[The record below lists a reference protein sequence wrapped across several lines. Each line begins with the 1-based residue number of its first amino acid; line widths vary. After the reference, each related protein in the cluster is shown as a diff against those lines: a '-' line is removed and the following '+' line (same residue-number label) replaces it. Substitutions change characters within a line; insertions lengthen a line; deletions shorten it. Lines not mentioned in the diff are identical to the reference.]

1 MFRSFT
7 LFAPALLALT
17 LACGAQDE
25 PPTPAAAPPA
35 AVEPAGPSTP
45 ADLPRAIALSLAQFV
60 TVDGKPV
67 PGPARMEFIYRQG
80 GEWKLAAAEDPD
92 SNVFHKVMVYGE
104 RLLSMGLIAHSADA
118 SPRPGLPR

>member
-7 LFAPALLALT
+7 LFAPALLGLA

-80 GEWKLAAAEDPD
+80 VLVAIGLLEECVSVLASAVLELPQ
-92 SNVFHKVMVYGE
+92 SVFGLL
-104 RLLSMGLIAHSADA
+104 LLSGRS
-118 SPRPGLPR
+118 R